1 MDGSELTPE
10 SWTPTSWGFF
20 MGKYTADF
28 KLAVVQKYLEG
39 SMGYRLVAEHFHIRN
54 HSLIERWVGFYR
66 RHGEGGLC
74 PKRATYSA
82 EFKLS
87 VLKHMWDNS
96 LSKGHTAAVFNIRR
110 HATVGDWE
118 RAYRT
123 GGVDAL
129 EPRRRGSLRMLPV
142 PDRPE
147 AAKAEDTRTREELLA
162 EVEYLRTEVA
172 YLKKL
177 DALVRSQKQSATP
190 RKKRK

>member
-1 MDGSELTPE
+1 
-10 SWTPTSWGFF
+10 
-20 MGKYTADF
+20 MGKYTAEF
-28 KLAVVQKYLEG
+28 KLSVVQKYLEG
-39 SMGYRLVAEHFHIRN
+39 SMGYRLLAEHFDIRN

-66 RHGEGGLC
+66 LHGEEGLRA
-74 PKRATYSA
+74 KRTSYCAQ
-82 EFKLS
+82 FKLS

-96 LSKGHTAAVFNIRR
+96 LSKGHTAAIFNIRR

-118 RAYRT
+118 RAYYA

-129 EPRRRGSLRMLPV
+129 EPCPRGSPRMQPV
-142 PDRPE
+142 PDKPE
-147 AAKAEDTRTREELLA
+147 DAKTEDSRTREELVA
-162 EVEYLRTEVA
+162 EVAYLRAEVA